1 MQEELYGVMED
12 FAYDEYDSYFD
23 KNIRVSL
30 PKFTLI
36 GATTHAG
43 NLNTPL
49 LSRFQDRIELSP
61 YSQVQLV
68 DMIAKAAQRMYS
80 VELPNDIAI
89 MMAKLSRKT
98 ARHAY
103 SLLNSYMEVV
113 EAMTPGSVRSSD
125 LTSDIL
131 LKALRLKRLD
141 PVLGLDVASRKYL
154 VTMLRERSPLG
165 AKSLATMINEQEAT
179 ITNMI
184 EPFLFSDIEFAIGDE
199 TFYGAM
205 ARPSRKGRMA
215 TEIAEAYIKA
225 CQDMQRQ
232 EGWFSNES
240 LSF

>member
-1 MQEELYGVMED
+1 
-12 FAYDEYDSYFD
+12 
-23 KNIRVSL
+23 
-30 PKFTLI
+30 
-36 GATTHAG
+36 
-43 NLNTPL
+43 
-49 LSRFQDRIELSP
+49 
-61 YSQVQLV
+61 
-68 DMIAKAAQRMYS
+68 MIAKAAQRMYS